1 MHSVEIRGLTKRFGG
16 LVAVDDLSFSVGKG
30 EIFGLLGPNGAGK
43 TTAIRMLTTLLAPSS
58 GTARINGFG
67 ITSEPMRVRESIGLI
82 EQEVALEGRLSAF
95 ENLKF
100 HARIYHVDGKKTD
113 ERIWELLELVGLKER
128 AHDLVNTYSGGMKR
142 RLEII
147 KAILHD
153 PRIVFMDEP
162 TEGLDTQTRVKI
174 WGYIKELCRK
184 EGTTVFLTTHYI
196 DEADF
201 LCGRVAIIDHGKLI
215 ALDTPRNLKRL
226 VGGDFILDLSVEE
239 KDMARL
245 EGLVKNEPDIRHS
258 LLKKNTMR
266 IVSRHSRLLPK
277 IITKAGVHGIEM
289 AHISMK
295 EPSLEDVFIHLTGRE
310 IRAEKAESHE
320 LLGGGR

>member
-1 MHSVEIRGLTKRFGG
+1 MHSVEIRGLTKRFNGFT
-16 LVAVDDLSFSVGKG
+16 AVDDLSFSVGKG

-43 TTAIRMLTTLLAPSS
+43 TTTIRMLTTLLTPTS
-58 GTARINGFG
+58 GTAKVNGFSV
-67 ITSEPMRVRESIGLI
+67 IDEPMKVREGLGLI
-82 EQEVALEGRLSAF
+82 EQDVALEGRLSAF

-100 HARIYHVDGKKTD
+100 YARVYHVDGKETD
-113 ERIWELLELVGLKER
+113 KRLWELLELVGLKER

-184 EGTTVFLTTHYI
+184 EKTTVFLTTHYI

-201 LCGRVAIIDHGKLI
+201 LCDRVAIIDHGKLI

-226 VGGDFILDLSVEE
+226 VGGDFILDISVED
-239 KDMARL
+239 KDMAKL
-245 EGLVKNEPDIRHS
+245 ERLVKDEPGIGHS
-258 LLKKNTMR
+258 LLRKNTMR
-266 IVSRHSRLLPK
+266 VVSRHSTLLPK
-277 IITKAGVHGIEM
+277 IITKAGVHGIEIT
-289 AHISMK
+289 HISMK

-310 IRAEKAESHE
+310 IREEKAESKE
-320 LLGGGR
+320 LVGGGQ

>member
-1 MHSVEIRGLTKRFGG
+1 MEIRGLTKRFDG
-16 LVAVDDLSFSVGKG
+16 LAAVDGLSFSVKKG

-43 TTAIRMLTTLLAPSS
+43 TTTIRMLTTLLIPTA
-58 GTARINGFG
+58 GTAKVNGFG
-67 ITSEPMRVRESIGLI
+67 VIDEPMRVRESLGLI

-100 HARIYHVDGKKTD
+100 YARVYHVDGKQTD
-113 ERIWELLELVGLKER
+113 KRIWELLELVGLKDR

-147 KAILHD
+147 KSILHD

-184 EGTTVFLTTHYI
+184 EKTTVFLTTHYI

-201 LCGRVAIIDHGKLI
+201 LCDRVAIIDHGKLI
-215 ALDTPRNLKRL
+215 AIDTPRNLKRL
-226 VGGDFILDLSVEE
+226 VGGDFILDLSVGE
-239 KDMARL
+239 KGMARL
-245 EGLVKNEPDIRHS
+245 ERLVRDEPGVKHS
-258 LLKKNTMR
+258 LLRKSTMR
-266 IVSRHSRLLPK
+266 IVSRDSMLLPR
-277 IITKAGVHGIEM
+277 IIAKAGIQGIEM
-289 AHISMK
+289 THISMK
-295 EPSLEDVFIHLTGRE
+295 EPSLEDVFIQLTGRD
-310 IRAEKAESHE
+310 IRADKAETHD